1 MSKSEICIKIWGKGG
16 ERVPGVRGAPI
27 FLFKPE
33 FDHVT
38 PEYQNDTHEE
48 SVGNIAFHSSLL
60 GHSIKP

>member
-1 MSKSEICIKIWGKGG
+1 MSKSEIWAEIWGKGG
-16 ERVPGVRGAPI
+16 VPGVRGATI

-33 FDHVT
+33 FDPVT

-48 SVGNIAFHSSLL
+48 SVGNLAFHSSLL